1 MDPALHITVDLL
13 KPPCVCRSGIM
24 ARESLASFFLWP
36 RKRGAS
42 FPPPFSISTSP
53 CSLQYLLALLAWT
66 AGPRHG
72 KDLVYSTALVQWLVQ
87 QMTGNYS
94 KHAASIIQLHVV
106 FAVFLFFSGLVSGT
120 SANCRICSASACTQT
135 SPLAEA
141 GNRKSALHV
150 RLREGREKNQPP
162 IDKQVLQAHTVLLH
176 TVQLLGI
183 NSDMSRHTLALGTPF
198 LPLS

>member
-1 MDPALHITVDLL
+1 
-13 KPPCVCRSGIM
+13 
-24 ARESLASFFLWP
+24 
-36 RKRGAS
+36 
-42 FPPPFSISTSP
+42 
-53 CSLQYLLALLAWT
+53 
-66 AGPRHG
+66 
-72 KDLVYSTALVQWLVQ
+72 LVYSTALVQWLVQ
-87 QMTGNYS
+87 QMSGNYS

-106 FAVFLFFSGLVSGT
+106 FAVFPFFFSGLVSGT

-150 RLREGREKNQPP
+150 RLREGRERNQPP